1 MTGRVQKLVILL
13 GLGFSAFAAGCTQ
26 NTPTQSVSLRPPVYI
41 NEFLAKS
48 ARGTPDW
55 VELYNAG
62 LDTVDLSGYWMTDD
76 LTKPVSEW
84 FEIPDDTRILPG
96 RFLLFR
102 KKKGS
107 LFRLKSGGEQLF
119 LLTPDRKQVV
129 DHHTF
134 FEQTPDV
141 SEGRYPDGGPDWVR
155 FGKPTPGQSNAG
167 AATSACENVVINEI
181 LAINEHSGS
190 NPISGHADW
199 IELYNRSELEIELGG
214 FYLSDDPAQPTKWK
228 IPGGTRIPGKGF
240 LLIWADNAKGPLHAS
255 FKLSGSGESVLFVA
269 PDGHSVCDRI
279 DFGKQQAD
287 VSLGR
292 LPDGAER
299 WQNLHPTPGAPNQ
312 P

>member
-1 MTGRVQKLVILL
+1 MNQPRTSKFLLAVGLLSSVLVSCLRE
-13 GLGFSAFAAGCTQ
+13 
-26 NTPTQSVSLRPPVYI
+26 TPTRSSFEVPPVYI

-48 ARGTPDW
+48 AHGAPDW

-62 LDTVDLSGYWMTDD
+62 LDTVDLTGYWMTDD

-84 FEIPDDTRILPG
+84 FEIPDETRILPG

-102 KKKGS
+102 KKNKT

-129 DHHTF
+129 DQHTF

-141 SEGRYPDGGPDWVR
+141 SEGRYPDGGSNWVR

-167 AATSACENVVINEI
+167 SATSACENVVINEV
-181 LAINEHSGS
+181 LAVNQHSGS
-190 NPISGHADW
+190 NPLSGFADW
-199 IELYNRSELEIELGG
+199 VELYNRSDLEIELGG
-214 FYLSDDPAQPTKWK
+214 FYLSDDPVDPAKWK

-240 LLIWADNAKGPLHAS
+240 LLFWADGKKTGLHTN

-269 PDGHSVCDRI
+269 PDGHTVCDRV
-279 DFGKQQAD
+279 DFGEQKAD
-287 VSLGR
+287 VSIGR
-292 LPDGAER
+292 LPDGSAT
-299 WQNLHPTPGAPNQ
+299 WKTLTPTPGEPNK